1 MGAAAFPILTSER
14 LILNELKKTDR
25 KQVFEIFSDPDV
37 TAHYDVERF
46 KDIKEADQLISYF
59 KSRFE
64 TNTGI
69 RWAIREKG
77 KPNLIGSCG
86 FNSWNQ
92 YDASVILGYD
102 LSPKYWGKGYA
113 SESVNTILQ
122 YVFST
127 RFPIR
132 VNRIESLIL
141 PSNKPSIAVSERAGF
156 KFEGVMREK
165 CFWNG
170 AFHDMN
176 LYSLLRRD
184 FEQPA
189 S

>member
-1 MGAAAFPILTSER
+1 MSALSFPILTSER

-25 KQVFEIFSDPDV
+25 KPIFEIFSDPDV

-46 KDIKEADQLISYF
+46 KDIKEADQLIKYF
-59 KSRFE
+59 SSRFE
-64 TNTGI
+64 TKTGI
-69 RWAIREKG
+69 RWAIRKKG
-77 KPNLIGSCG
+77 EPKLIGSCG
-86 FNSWNQ
+86 FNSWNE
-92 YDASVILGYD
+92 YDASIILGYD
-102 LSPKYWGKGYA
+102 LAPKHWGKGYA
-113 SESVNTILQ
+113 SESVKTILD
-122 YVFST
+122 YAFST

-132 VNRIESLIL
+132 INRVESLIL
-141 PSNKPSIAVSERAGF
+141 PSNLPSISVTERAGF

-176 LYSLLRRD
+176 LYSLIRKD
-184 FEQPA
+184 YET